1 MPSTVTYKKKLI
13 DLKED
18 IFRTLSVMAARQGS
32 NLKRLIE
39 SILDKTAEAYDDSEA
54 FRYMSENFPDGKVML
69 EKQERKDFMDWLG
82 VDEK

>member
-1 MPSTVTYKKKLI
+1 MPTTVTYKKKLI

-18 IFRTLSVMAARQGS
+18 TFRTLSVMAARKGT
-32 NLKRLIE
+32 NLNHLIG

-54 FRYMSENFPDGKVML
+54 FHYMSENFPDGKVML
-69 EKQERKDFMDWLG
+69 EKQERKDFMDRLG